1 MFVVYLN
8 INCLKEKRLCLYS
21 ELKVKHYN
29 WTVLLEWKEK
39 LIMFEEEM
47 RQKEILSLIIDGMD
61 KNKTDL
67 PYYCKWSNPSVCTFD
82 ILIL

>member
-29 WTVLLEWKEK
+29 WIVLLEWKEK
-39 LIMFEEEM
+39 LIMFEEG
-47 RQKEILSLIIDGMD
+47 KL
-61 KNKTDL
+61 K
-67 PYYCKWSNPSVCTFD
+67 
-82 ILIL
+82 

>member
-8 INCLKEKRLCLYS
+8 TNCLKEKKIMYS

-39 LIMFEEEM
+39 LIMFEEG
-47 RQKEILSLIIDGMD
+47 KL
-61 KNKTDL
+61 K
-67 PYYCKWSNPSVCTFD
+67 
-82 ILIL
+82 